1 MANYKLSR
9 MSQIQIQVYKK
20 VAQFILESFGGTLCL
35 LDFRYRKM
43 PGVVVCS
50 LRGICWLWSREL
62 DPSIGLHPAIYLVIK
77 GS

>member
-1 MANYKLSR
+1 MIRLSR
-9 MSQIQIQVYKK
+9 MSQIQIQFYKK
-20 VAQFILESFGGTLCL
+20 VAKFILGYFGGTLCL

-62 DPSIGLHPAIYLVIK
+62 DPSIGLHPAIYLVIE